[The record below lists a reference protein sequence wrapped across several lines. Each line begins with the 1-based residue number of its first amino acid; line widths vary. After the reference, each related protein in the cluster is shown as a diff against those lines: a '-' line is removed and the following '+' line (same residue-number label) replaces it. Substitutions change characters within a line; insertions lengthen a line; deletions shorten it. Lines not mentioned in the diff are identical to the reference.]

1 MRRALRATPGLH
13 LILPPGEHKLQN
25 RLPPLTYQAS
35 DAIRRQVEP
44 LRAIFRPESAF
55 RNVAGRLLRAV
66 CGSRFVSRG
75 VCGIRV
81 MLYATSNGAGD
92 RS

>member
-1 MRRALRATPGLH
+1 MRRALRATPSLH

-35 DAIRRQVEP
+35 DAIRRQAEA
-44 LRAIFRPESAF
+44 LRAIFRPKSAF

-66 CGSRFVSRG
+66 RGPRFVSRG
-75 VCGIRV
+75 MCGIRV
-81 MLYATSNGAGD
+81 MLCATHNGAED